1 MWSAGSWS
9 AAAAS
14 WNSRQAYL
22 ACLGASSRQTMRQTS
37 CSASVYSI
45 RGGGAPGSQ
54 ASAWAAITLRRSR

>member
-1 MWSAGSWS
+1 MRSVGSAS

-22 ACLGASSRQTMRQTS
+22 TCLGASSRETMRQTS

-45 RGGGAPGSQ
+45 CGVGSPGCQ
-54 ASAWAAITLRRSR
+54 ASARAAMWLRRSR